1 MKDLVISA
9 RAIRRELAAAGICL
23 LLALLV
29 NVGAIVAYRTHWI
42 ELLTTFHVTVL
53 LALLLYGASALLR
66 LLWAGV
72 RRLVAPGPRR
82 ITPPAPPDRSTAR
95 GDRGGS
101 APAALAG
108 GPPPEGARQADL
120 EVPAGS

>member
-42 ELLTTFHVTVL
+42 ELLTTVHLTLL
-53 LALLLYGASALLR
+53 LALLLYGVSAVLR
-66 LLWAGV
+66 LLWAGM
-72 RRLVAPGPRR
+72 RRLVAPGARR
-82 ITPPAPPDRSTAR
+82 ITPPGPPGRSTTR
-95 GDRGGS
+95 GDRGASGQ
-101 APAALAG
+101 AALAS
-108 GPPPEGARQADL
+108 GPSPAGARDADW